1 MYFLEQISERSL
13 RLPHLKRLQMD
24 YIPDNSTAVRQ
35 FFKNSFPETLDMLVL
50 FIAHKA
56 RYSMDVYIE
65 DIKER
70 LTRVRKEIYLENFD
84 FSKTTFEQ
92 VVKASNKWKRLIFD
106 YGKFDAEQEF
116 DFSGPEYEIELLSF
130 FNSDFNPPFNEW
142 GKYPERLENIIKGIK
157 NSGLSKSLK
166 KLDVNVWG
174 IGRKKVQ
181 ALLDKH
187 GLHNTH
193 AVEQVEKPL
202 ED

>member
-35 FFKNSFPETLDMLVL
+35 FFRNSFPETLDMLVL
-50 FIAHKA
+50 FTAHKA

-92 VVKASNKWKRLIFD
+92 VVKASNK
-106 YGKFDAEQEF
+106 
-116 DFSGPEYEIELLSF
+116 
-130 FNSDFNPPFNEW
+130 
-142 GKYPERLENIIKGIK
+142 
-157 NSGLSKSLK
+157 
-166 KLDVNVWG
+166 
-174 IGRKKVQ
+174 
-181 ALLDKH
+181 
-187 GLHNTH
+187 
-193 AVEQVEKPL
+193 
-202 ED
+202 